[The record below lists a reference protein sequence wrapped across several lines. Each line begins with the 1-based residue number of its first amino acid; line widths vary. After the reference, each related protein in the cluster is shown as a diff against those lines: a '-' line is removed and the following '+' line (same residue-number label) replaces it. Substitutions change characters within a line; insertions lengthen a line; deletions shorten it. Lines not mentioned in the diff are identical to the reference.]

1 MVGMPL
7 DPMTHVAAF
16 RAEAERCGALAR
28 VVPHAAPLPHVPRWS
43 VGGVVRHLVGDFR
56 WACDIVETCQWNGNG
71 FSVPRTRGDGLLR
84 AYDEAA
90 ARMGVALAAAAATP
104 ATPCPNFA
112 ERDEGTL
119 GWWPRHQAHET
130 LLHRWDMESATGRHD
145 AIDPA
150 VAADGVDEA
159 FRVYTARYGPQRL
172 DRPITIVCADAD
184 AAWTVSPT
192 GTDGRVAVAPTTHR
206 SGADLECT
214 ASALLLAIWKREPL
228 TSDTARFADEA
239 VVRRF
244 LSGPLTA

>member
-1 MVGMPL
+1 MPL
-7 DPMTHVAAF
+7 HPTTHVAAF

-56 WACDIVETCQWNGNG
+56 WASDIVESCQWNGNG
-71 FSVPRTRGDGLLR
+71 FPVPRTRGDRLVR

-90 ARMGVALAAAAATP
+90 ARMGDVLEAAAGTP

-112 ERDEGTL
+112 ERDHGTL

-130 LLHRWDMESATGRHD
+130 LLHRWDLESATGRHD
-145 AIDPA
+145 PIDPA
-150 VAADGVDEA
+150 IAADGVDEA
-159 FRVYTARYGPQRL
+159 FLVYTARYGPQRL
-172 DRPITIVCADAD
+172 DRPITIACTDDD
-184 AAWTVSPT
+184 AAWTVTPT
-192 GTDGRVAVAPTTHR
+192 GTDGRVDIHPTTDR
-206 SGADLECT
+206 STPDLAC
-214 ASALLLAIWKREPL
+214 AAAALLLAVWKREPL
-228 TSDTARFADEA
+228 TTDTARFGDEA